1 MQNQSKGY
9 RKFKS
14 RLQYFRNDVEVA
26 DMLCTYQ
33 EQMAEKSALF
43 KNLDK
48 DAYPLLCD
56 RKQTPTAHMHL
67 VTHLRSTLNVAFIKE
82 LYEEVTEYF
91 RYLLFQATNCGVA
104 PEKLIGAND
113 IKMSGMELLSLS
125 TQSDVRQAVVNKIF
139 WKLEGEKSTLS
150 LLQKMNNRL
159 GLNVDAELMEKAIP
173 FLKCRHIFVHEDG
186 VPNSE
191 FRKNYPQIKR
201 TPKGRIKADLAFVR
215 DAYEAVD
222 TLLLAYDAE
231 MTGHGYFPEDEL
243 KD

>member
-1 MQNQSKGY
+1 
-9 RKFKS
+9 
-14 RLQYFRNDVEVA
+14 
-26 DMLCTYQ
+26 MLCAYQ
-33 EQMAEKSALF
+33 EQMAGESALF
-43 KNLDK
+43 KNVDK
-48 DAYPLLCD
+48 DMYPLLCD
-56 RKQTPTAHMHL
+56 RKQTPTAHIHL

-91 RYLLFQATNCGVA
+91 RYLLFQATSCGVE

-113 IKMSGMELLSLS
+113 VKMSGMELLSLP

-159 GLNVDAELMEKAIP
+159 GLNVDAALMEKAIP
-173 FLKCRHIFVHEDG
+173 FLKCRHVFVHEDG
-186 VPNSE
+186 VPNQE

-201 TPKGRIKADLAFVR
+201 TPKGRIKADLSFVR
-215 DAYEAVD
+215 EAHAVIDA
-222 TLLLAYDAE
+222 LLLAYDAE
-231 MTGHGYFPEDEL
+231 MIAHGYFPEDEL